1 MRQIP
6 ALTSLRFFA
15 AVVVV
20 GYHDGFGLRIFHLGS
35 QAVTFFFILSGFV
48 LTYAHGRE
56 RLNYR
61 AFIIARAA
69 RILPAYYFAL
79 AMAAPFVLY
88 RTVVSGQSPANAGF
102 AAVPVLIQAW
112 IPPVATAW
120 NLPAWSLSVEA
131 FFYALFP
138 ALCLVVAKLKPMRA
152 LGLAFAVVV
161 AVDLVRLFY
170 FQPENGGTL
179 WANFCGYFPPFHLP
193 QFIFGVALARVF
205 LASSVSSMDLESLLI
220 AGISAFC
227 AILVLLDIAPW
238 LLSNIS
244 LTVVFGSIIL
254 GGAGGSGLV
263 TRVLSVKPLIFLVD
277 ASYAIYIAHFPLLMW
292 WQRIVR
298 LPPNLS
304 RAGLFCSV
312 IALSAFILIAI
323 ERPGRAW
330 ILKRFRTIPQ
340 QQNIAVVSAMR

>member
-15 AVVVV
+15 AIVVV
-20 GYHDGFGLRIFHLGS
+20 GFHEGFGLRIFHLGYE
-35 QAVTFFFILSGFV
+35 AVTFFFILSGFV

-61 AFIIARAA
+61 AFITARAA

-79 AMAAPFVLY
+79 GMAAPFVLY
-88 RTVVSGQSPANAGF
+88 RTFVSGQSPADAGF

-112 IPPVATAW
+112 IPSAAVAW
-120 NLPAWSLSVEA
+120 NMPAWSLSVEA

-138 ALCLVVAKLKPMRA
+138 VLCLVAGKLKPMRA

-161 AVDLVRLFY
+161 AVDLVRRFY
-170 FQPENGGTL
+170 FQAGDGGPL
-179 WANFCGYFPPFHLP
+179 WSNFCGYFPLFHLP

-205 LASSVSSMDLESLLI
+205 LLPSVSSMDLEGLLI
-220 AGISAFC
+220 AGVSAFC
-227 AILVLLDIAPW
+227 VILALMDVTPW
-238 LLSNIS
+238 LLSNTS

-263 TRVLSVKPLIFLVD
+263 TRALSVKPLFFLGE
-277 ASYAIYIAHFPLLMW
+277 ASYAIYITHFPFLMW
-292 WQRIVR
+292 WQRVVH

-304 RAGLFCSV
+304 LAGLFCSV
-312 IALSAFILIAI
+312 IALSAFVLIVVEKPA
-323 ERPGRAW
+323 RAW
-330 ILKRFRTIPQ
+330 ILKQFRTIPRQ
-340 QQNIAVVSAMR
+340 EKMAVMRAVR